1 VDFRAPL
8 LIQNRQIGPKL
19 KQSLTGR
26 LLTIYGIN
34 RAALKS
40 VSSDNALSRSAAV
53 VTGNSADFEATGVAI
68 IDPF

>member
-1 VDFRAPL
+1 
-8 LIQNRQIGPKL
+8 
-19 KQSLTGR
+19 
-26 LLTIYGIN
+26 LTIYGIN